1 MAYKYWYLYDE
12 NTTVKQAQLASLGIY
27 DVWCWFQTQ
36 LSRYYF
42 KAGDGKDTNVIIIPI
57 HPVSVEVIEEE
68 AKALGDFLAS
78 ILDDQKANEYL
89 NNLQR
94 TTFTLW
100 QLGQSLYTIP
110 DHWSPDNDT
119 SANLQVPGLVSKMEL
134 TPDDLTTIAASAQRY
149 LMTGVRIP
157 VANVYPVTSS
167 PATIVAIPRE
177 DVDKGSYYEEFT
189 YEMNLLL
196 DEMYRAN
203 IINRRLSVLDG
214 QFVSATEIKDV
225 LLKAGIILEGT
236 LEAAQQSQQQSGSQG
251 SSGSSGT
258 GSGT

>member
-12 NTTVKQAQLASLGIY
+12 NATIKQAQLASLGVY

-36 LSRYYF
+36 LARYYF
-42 KAGDGKDTNVIIIPI
+42 RAGDGSETNVFVVPI
-57 HPVSVEVIEEE
+57 RPVSIEVIEEE

-78 ILDDQKANEYL
+78 IVGDQKANEYL

-100 QLGQSLYTIP
+100 QLGQNLFVIP
-110 DHWSPDNDT
+110 DHWSPDNDA

-134 TPDDLTTIAASAQRY
+134 TTDDLTTIAASAQRY
-149 LMTGVRIP
+149 LMTGLRIP
-157 VANVYPVTSS
+157 VANVFPVTSS

-177 DVDKGSYYEEFT
+177 DVDQGSYYEEFV

-203 IINRRLSVLDG
+203 IVDRRLSVLDG
-214 QFVSATEIKDV
+214 RFVEATEIKDV
-225 LLKAGIILEGT
+225 LLRAGVILEGT
-236 LEAAQQSQQQSGSQG
+236 LEAAQQSSQGSG
-251 SSGSSGT
+251 SSGSSG
-258 GSGT
+258 